1 MPATLAAQQ
10 LERDTPVLSDE
21 LAERLEGFSYKEGP
35 ESELEFKGTSIALA
49 AEGDAE
55 VEFQEGRAR
64 VDVSVEKLPNPAS
77 FGPFTTYVLWAVSA
91 DGTANNLGSIE
102 VKDGRGSLEAST
114 SLSQFA
120 LIVSAEPHFAVS
132 APSRAIVL
140 QNLGTNVKATK
151 VNISGL
157 KQRIDYSSLVS
168 QPRDDKIPPDLIQAR
183 YALDIAEGA
192 EAGRLASRE
201 YSEAEAAP
209 RQGRGGTK
217 GQEVQRPQHGAPDCA
232 RSSAEGRGCAASG
245 RAGLGGGA
253 SRGRQR
259 TPRAR
264 KPRLKA
270 ASEAAVAAEA
280 AKRSE
285 AMAADSAAQS
295 ASLAAEQKARA
306 DLTARLNRALPTR
319 LTDRGI
325 VAEIAGVQF
334 ATGAATLNASARE
347 ALARFAGIVV
357 TYPSLKFTV
366 EGHTDI
372 TGSDETNRKLS
383 YARGITVRDYLIQ
396 QGVDAASISVEGLGP
411 CSAGRRQCDE
421 RRPRAEP
428 PRRNHPHG
436 RPGGGDLR
444 LGPVGQ
450 TSSQSRARIVL
461 RSDGN
466 HHPYRPQGGG
476 PLFDIN
482 KRNDH
487 ATHSRSRPVVT
498 RHDRHLPRTGSSS
511 S

>member
-21 LAERLEGFSYKEGP
+21 LAARLEGFSYKEGP

-64 VDVSVEKLPNPAS
+64 VDVSVEKLPSAAS

-192 EAGRLASRE
+192 EAERLASRE
-201 YSEAEAAP
+201 FSEAAALLAKAEAAQKDKKYSVRNTVP
-209 RQGRGGTK
+209 QIAR
-217 GQEVQRPQHGAPDCA
+217 EAVQKAEDARLQAVLALAEERRVAGANAA
-232 RSSAEGRGCAASG
+232 RAEAE
-245 RAGLGGGA
+245 
-253 SRGRQR
+253 
-259 TPRAR
+259 
-264 KPRLKA
+264 LKA
-270 ASEAAVAAEA
+270 ASEAAAAAEA

-285 AMAADSAAQS
+285 AMAAESAAQS

-306 DLTARLNRALPTR
+306 DLTARLNRALPTT

-411 CSAGRRQCDE
+411 
-421 RRPRAEP
+421 
-428 PRRNHPHG
+428 
-436 RPGGGDLR
+436 
-444 LGPVGQ
+444 
-450 TSSQSRARIVL
+450 
-461 RSDGN
+461 
-466 HHPYRPQGGG
+466 
-476 PLFDIN
+476 
-482 KRNDH
+482 
-487 ATHSRSRPVVT
+487 SRPVADNATAEGRARNRRVEII
-498 RHDRHLPRTGSSS
+498 LTGDLVAGT
-511 S
+511 